1 MWQAFEREGKGDFRS
16 EKSAR
21 GVQGR
26 REGNACK
33 DTIVFLRNKRTKSI
47 TAHFQI
53 WVKIL
58 NFLNKLQWNLHS
70 RDTLGI
76 KASVPLMEFG
86 LEFVNSIIN
95 RQINYFSFI
104 LSSSE

>member
-1 MWQAFEREGKGDFRS
+1 MWEAFKREGKGDFRR

-33 DTIVFLRNKRTKSI
+33 DTIVFLRNKRKPI
-47 TAHFQI
+47 TAHFEI
-53 WVKIL
+53 WVKTL
-58 NFLNKLQWNLHS
+58 NFKNKLQWNLRS

-76 KASVPLMEFG
+76 KASVPQMEFG
-86 LEFVNSIIN
+86 LEFVNNIIN
-95 RQINYFSFI
+95 QQINYFSFI